1 MKFRSLFL
9 GVLAALMI
17 SAGFTSCSDDD
28 DDDVNTDKYFNGE
41 KLENYAFVLNE
52 GADSKNNASLAAVNW
67 MNYQPISSDIYVAQN
82 KQALG
87 DVAQDMIA
95 DGKGNVY
102 VVVFG
107 SAYVAKLNAEGVEQT
122 RADFTTGNLKQ
133 FGQPRYAVL
142 EDGMLYITTYGAYVV
157 VLNANDLAFVKAYQ
171 VGKNPEHI
179 VESEDKIY
187 NTNSGW
193 GEDNTVTCYNTKTGK
208 VEKTYTV
215 MSNPDGILEVED
227 RIFVQ
232 GYGAGWDYPWGE
244 INLTT
249 GEFTQIGNAS
259 SWAEDGDV
267 IYTINSVT
275 DWDTYTTVNYFT
287 AYDVKKSKLTEGNY
301 LVNMPE
307 ELNSASVFSMQ
318 FNPRNGF
325 LYIATSDYKTDGTI
339 YVFDNNKKFVTKFSS
354 MGINPK
360 KFVFFK

>member
-28 DDDVNTDKYFNGE
+28 DDDVINERYFNGE
-41 KLENYAFVLNE
+41 KLENYAFILNE
-52 GADSKNNASLAAVNW
+52 GADSKNNASLAAVDW
-67 MNYQPISSDIYVAQN
+67 LNYQTISSDIYVAQN
-82 KQALG
+82 KQ
-87 DVAQDMIA
+87 
-95 DGKGNVY
+95 
-102 VVVFG
+102 
-107 SAYVAKLNAEGVEQT
+107 LNAEGVEQT

-142 EDGMLYITTYGAYVV
+142 EDGMLYVTTYGAYVV

-215 MSNPDGILEVED
+215 MSNPDGILEVKD

-244 INLTT
+244 INLST
-249 GEFTQIGNAS
+249 GEFKQIGNAS
-259 SWAEDGDV
+259 SWAEDDDV

-275 DWDTYTTVNYFT
+275 DWDTYTTVNYFA

-325 LYIATSDYKTDGTI
+325 LYIATSDFKNDGTI
-339 YVFDNNKKFVTKFSS
+339 YVFDNNKEFVTKFSS